1 MRILH
6 PGRFCG
12 TPLCHPMFHGGHLA
26 RWRCD
31 TTLMPFDSAKCSP
44 LSRPPTAQRCEPETG
59 REQDFSLFKLVF
71 GARLLRRNM
80 PILSRYARE
89 KWRFSSGFQLDHFRH
104 MPCALCAAVA
114 LFCGNN
120 TSAAKNLTRG
130 IFDHF
135 SAPISCLFWQNLENL
150 WVTLCEGFGE
160 RIDKVSKMF
169 PNVVCS
175 SLATRHWSLPLAT
188 SSPALQSPASPARRR
203 AGVPPIL

>member
-1 MRILH
+1 MRALLAFAFGQCEHLPLRNSENLQIPAALRSWQKVGLS
-6 PGRFCG
+6 PGAIAD
-12 TPLCHPMFHGGHLA
+12 LVL
-26 RWRCD
+26 
-31 TTLMPFDSAKCSP
+31 L
-44 LSRPPTAQRCEPETG
+44 
-59 REQDFSLFKLVF
+59 KLIF
-71 GARLLRRNM
+71 GAGTFAAKRGHFVAICARKVAIFVRIPTRSFSAYTVRL
-80 PILSRYARE
+80 S
-89 KWRFSSGFQLDHFRH
+89 
-104 MPCALCAAVA
+104 AAAA

-120 TSAAKNLTRG
+120 ASAAKNLTRG

-169 PNVVCS
+169 PSVVCS
-175 SLATRHWSLPLAT
+175 SLVTRHGLLPLAT